1 MKITLMELR
10 NNVNLFGKLNSVVL
24 SNPKTT
30 LSLIEFLDELEKN
43 LETIN
48 KFDNKFKENNKVNEI
63 ISEGKKNPEKIAE
76 VNEKITEIN
85 NKYDKE
91 SSEAFSKEIEIKT
104 DFFLDIEDLKGFS
117 VNEIRFLKNKGLLN
131 NGE

>member
-1 MKITLMELR
+1 MELR
-10 NNVNLFGKLNSVVL
+10 NNINLFGKLNSVVL
-24 SNPKTT
+24 SNPKAT

-63 ISEGKKNPEKIAE
+63 ISEGKENPEKVEEI
-76 VNEKITEIN
+76 NKKITEIN

-91 SSEAFSKEIEIKT
+91 SSEAFSKEIEVKT
-104 DFFLDIEDLKGFS
+104 DFSLDIEELKGFS
-117 VNEIRFLKNKGLLN
+117 VNEIRFLKNKGLLK